1 MDKIP
6 TTHHPGECRTR
17 GLLFFCLAFFSL
29 SAHADWTMAT
39 YHGHPYAGAHG
50 GQDGA
55 AKFAVGMLCKQD
67 TGQPVYV
74 LAHRRFVT
82 ASGPATTLP
91 AQFEQGEL
99 LREFRVDGVH
109 FGDLGARHGSY
120 DADNN
125 LLIFASAVPLS
136 SPVVRALKQGRELDV
151 VYLNKAGEV
160 LYVSDFSLKGS
171 AATLNR
177 LRCP

>member
-1 MDKIP
+1 M
-6 TTHHPGECRTR
+6 RNQ
-17 GLLFFCLAFFSL
+17 L
-29 SAHADWTMAT
+29 S
-39 YHGHPYAGAHG
+39 P
-50 GQDGA
+50 
-55 AKFAVGMLCKQD
+55 
-67 TGQPVYV
+67 
-74 LAHRRFVT
+74 RR
-82 ASGPATTLP
+82 
-91 AQFEQGEL
+91 FEQGEL

-160 LYVSDFSLKGS
+160 LYVSDFSLQGS
-171 AATLNR
+171 AAMLNR